1 VTPVAART
9 DHISQTLAAGIQDI
23 TNAMVEDF
31 KLSDVLRMILE
42 AMYRALDFHRVIF
55 CMRDTKIDTLTGRF
69 GLGPGVEGVV
79 KAFSVPMAATAV
91 PISDASDPRIVQ
103 RLPGWYKR
111 FYNAPTFLI
120 LPLLLKGRPFGMIYA
135 DKNLQGGLVLDEK
148 ELAMLRTLRNQAVMA
163 FRQAG

>member
-1 VTPVAART
+1 
-9 DHISQTLAAGIQDI
+9 
-23 TNAMVEDF
+23 
-31 KLSDVLRMILE
+31 
-42 AMYRALDFHRVIF
+42 
-55 CMRDTKIDTLTGRF
+55 
-69 GLGPGVEGVV
+69 
-79 KAFSVPMAATAV
+79 MAATAV
-91 PISDASDPRIVQ
+91 PDLFATICNKGADTLISDASDPRIVQ